1 MAFVNVEG
9 EVSRLHGSGGGFGLK
24 ESWTAQGKERSRFWA
39 VFPKDAV
46 SVSVGDKVK
55 VSGGL
60 QTSVTDPKP
69 DSQGVERVYV
79 DHVVGQAKVEVTQA
93 SHHGP
98 GGGFGG
104 GSAQGQGEW
113 AQPPVNGAQA
123 GAQGFGGGFES
134 EPF

>member
-9 EVSRLHGSGGGFGLK
+9 VVSRLHNSGGGFGLK
-24 ESWTAQGKERSRFWA
+24 ESWQVQGKDRHKFWA

-46 SVSVGDKVK
+46 QVSEGDRVK

-69 DSQGVERVYV
+69 DSQGEMRTYV
-79 DHVVGQAKVEVTQA
+79 DHVVGQAKVEVVEA
-93 SHHGP
+93 R
-98 GGGFGG
+98 GGGSNAAWGAGAGQQSNMPSNGAQDGFGG
-104 GSAQGQGEW
+104 LGDE
-113 AQPPVNGAQA
+113 
-123 GAQGFGGGFES
+123 

>member
-24 ESWTAQGKERSRFWA
+24 ESWQAQGKERSRFWA

-46 SVSVGDKVK
+46 SVNVGDRVK

-79 DHVVGQAKVEVTQA
+79 DHVVGQAKVEVVQA
-93 SHHGP
+93 SQQGQGGGNGGGWGNASP
-98 GGGFGG
+98 GGGNVPQ
-104 GSAQGQGEW
+104 SADS
-113 AQPPVNGAQA
+113 
-123 GAQGFGGGFES
+123 GFGAGFDS
-134 EPF
+134 EQPF

>member
-46 SVSVGDKVK
+46 SVSVGDRVK

-79 DHVVGQAKVEVTQA
+79 DHVVGQAKVEVVEA
-93 SHHGP
+93 A

-104 GSAQGQGEW
+104 GSAQGQGDW
-113 AQPPVNGAQA
+113 AQPPANAPQT
-123 GAQGFGGGFES
+123 GAQGFGGFGDADS
-134 EPF
+134 QPF

>member
-1 MAFVNVEG
+1 MAFVNIEG

-46 SVSVGDKVK
+46 SVSIGDRVK

-69 DSQGVERVYV
+69 DSQGVERMYV
-79 DHVVGQAKVEVTQA
+79 DHVVGQAKVEVVQA
-93 SHHGP
+93 SQ
-98 GGGFGG
+98 
-104 GSAQGQGEW
+104 QGQGGFNQSPV
-113 AQPPVNGAQA
+113 QPQSQN
-123 GAQGFGGGFES
+123 GFGAPTDGFPDQ
-134 EPF
+134 PF

>member
-24 ESWTAQGKERSRFWA
+24 ESWQAQGKERSRFWA
-39 VFPKDAV
+39 VFPKENVLVA
-46 SVSVGDKVK
+46 VGDRVK

-79 DHVVGQAKVEVTQA
+79 DHVVGQAKVEVVQA
-93 SHHGP
+93 SQ
-98 GGGFGG
+98 
-104 GSAQGQGEW
+104 QGQGGFHQSPV
-113 AQPPVNGAQA
+113 QPQPQN
-123 GAQGFGGGFES
+123 GFGAPTEGFPDQ
-134 EPF
+134 PF

>member
-46 SVSVGDKVK
+46 SVNVGDKVK

-69 DSQGVERVYV
+69 DSHGVERVYV

-93 SHHGP
+93 SQHGSN
-98 GGGFGG
+98 GGFGSGAGVGSSG
-104 GSAQGQGEW
+104 GVSSPQNADSGFSS
-113 AQPPVNGAQA
+113 
-123 GAQGFGGGFES
+123 GFGD